1 MAFIINSLQ
10 YKSYQIPFCEL
21 FRTSSGTI
29 SDRKGFVI
37 KISDRQLHKSKS
49 TCKESKYIGLGE
61 SAPLD
66 GFGMESLK
74 ETENVLIEM
83 QRSLIDIEIKSIE
96 DIRQVLKKYDRTPAA
111 KHGIELALLDL
122 LAQSQSI
129 SIAQLLANLDSGR
142 VRDPV
147 AVNAVIGAIAPDLAA
162 AKAQAYIEQGY
173 ACIKIKVGAEDFKD
187 DLRRVEA
194 VRSQIGDDIQI
205 RIDANQA
212 WSVEAAIANLQRL
225 ESLRIEYV
233 EQPVIA
239 EGLEGMAKVRASQS
253 IPVAA
258 DEAVNS
264 LAQLQR
270 VIQAK
275 AADIII
281 LKPMAMGGLLSSYD
295 AAKIAMNA
303 GLDVVITTTLD
314 GAIARRGAFALAAA
328 LPLRRACGLA
338 TGHLL
343 TEDLDTALS
352 DFLHLQQNRGLLK

>member
-1 MAFIINSLQ
+1 MTFIVQSLQ
-10 YKSYQIPFCEL
+10 YQSYQIPFLEP
-21 FRTSSGTI
+21 FRTSIGTI
-29 SDRKGFVI
+29 LDRKGFVI
-37 KISDRQLHKSKS
+37 KISDRQFNQSCRETQH
-49 TCKESKYIGLGE
+49 IGLGE

-66 GFGMESLK
+66 GFGMESLSDV
-74 ETENVLIEM
+74 ENVLIEV
-83 QRSLIDIEIKSIE
+83 QRSLIDVEIKSIE
-96 DIRQVLKKYDRTPAA
+96 DIQKVLEKYSHKPAA

-129 SIAQLLANLDSGR
+129 SIAQLLANLDHGV

-147 AVNAVIGAIAPDLAA
+147 PVNAVIGAIAPDLAA
-162 AKAQAYIEQGY
+162 AQAQAYTKQGY
-173 ACIKIKVGAEDFKD
+173 ACIKIKVGTKDFEQD
-187 DLRRVEA
+187 WQRVKA
-194 VRSQIGDDIQI
+194 VRSQIGESIPI

-212 WSVEAAIANLQRL
+212 WSVAAAISNLQKL
-225 ESLRIEYV
+225 APLNIEYV

-239 EGLEGMAKVRASQS
+239 EDLGGMAKIKVSQP

-258 DEAVNS
+258 DESVNS

-281 LKPMAMGGLLSSYD
+281 LKPMAMGGLLTSYD

-303 GLDVVITTTLD
+303 GLDVVVTTTLD

-328 LPLRRACGLA
+328 LPLSRACGLA

-352 DFLHLQQNRGLLK
+352 DFLQL